1 MNAQTPV
8 AEQERPR
15 PQKNL
20 PAIVAGGNV
29 RAIVPQDFDGAWRIA
44 TAVHA
49 SGMAPYG
56 INSPEKAMVAIM
68 HGLEIGLTPMNAL
81 QSIAVINGKP
91 TIYGDAA
98 LALVRASGLMEAF
111 KEIIEGEGEN
121 MKAICRVKR
130 KDEEPIEGEFSVA
143 DAKTAGLWTKR
154 GRNGESTPWQT
165 YPKRM
170 LKFRARAFAL
180 RDAFADVLKGISIR
194 EEVEDYTH
202 AIETNEEP
210 PDPPPVER
218 ESPPVVPSDV
228 IEGEVVE
235 RTVEA
240 ATVADVKQ
248 ETAPEPEPQEE
259 LTLASLYEDSAP
271 AGKTVVWEDTA
282 ADDDN
287 PPDPSGTAPVA
298 KAPVAQAAAVA
309 APVSDPLDVPADL
322 DQRGRTPQTDRM
334 KSSLLRDLVG
344 LDMPS
349 DYVNWMDSARFDIA
363 TLPGADEHEV
373 KKNFNSRLKSKLIG
387 QIKLLED
394 ADGFQGWASDARD
407 AINLLPTTDQA
418 EVRSAFSRKQDDVF
432 DAGQ

>member
-218 ESPPVVPSDV
+218 ESPPVVPTNV
-228 IEGEVVE
+228 IEGEIVE
-235 RTVEA
+235 QTEA
-240 ATVADVKQ
+240 KA
-248 ETAPEPEPQEE
+248 EPSEQAKAEPQEE
-259 LTLASLYEDSAP
+259 RTMASLYEDSAP
-271 AGKTVVWEDTA
+271 SQNEIVWDEDG
-282 ADDDN
+282 
-287 PPDPSGTAPVA
+287 PPDPDATAP
-298 KAPVAQAAAVA
+298 AATPASTKTTA
-309 APVSDPLDVPADL
+309 RDDDDVPAFL
-322 DQRGRTPQTDRM
+322 DQRGRTPETDRM
-334 KSSLLRDLVG
+334 KGSLLRDIGTLDSLDDYGIWIRDAVDPIAG
-344 LDMPS
+344 LPAS
-349 DYVNWMDSARFDIA
+349 DQI
-363 TLPGADEHEV
+363 EV
-373 KKNFNSRLKSKLIG
+373 RNAFVSRLRSKLIG

-394 ADGFQGWASDARD
+394 AEGFQNWAKVASD
-407 AINLLPTTDQA
+407 AINLLPPTDQVD
-418 EVRSAFSRKQDDVF
+418 VRKAFSRKQEDVF
-432 DAGQ
+432 KAGR